1 MSQKKLVAVES
12 LSRRSRI
19 LDSRLRGND
28 REGVRLRRTGVWGVP
43 RFCTGV
49 IARSEATKQSQGGGM
64 RPDEHVDCRAF
75 SLPGS
80 ENGSQ

>member
-1 MSQKKLVAVES
+1 MSQKRLVAVES
-12 LSRRSRI
+12 LTRQPPT

-28 REGVRLRRTGVWGVP
+28 RGGVRLRRTGVWGVP

-64 RPDEHVDCRAF
+64 RSDEHVDCRAF